1 MDLDKDDLPT
11 FRSFT
16 RDEMASIENQI
27 FENNWGKNG
36 WKCNFFCSDHS
47 GGRESLFFSP

>member
-27 FENNWGKNG
+27 FENNLGKNG
-36 WKCNFFCSDHS
+36 LECIFFLV
-47 GGRESLFFSP
+47 RP